1 MSQHARTTTLTRALA
16 AASLLL
22 LAACGGSDHD
32 EADVRFAQQ
41 MVPHHAQAVEMAD
54 QALDTSRDPDVR
66 RLAEEIRAAQ
76 DPEIET
82 MTGWLEEWGED
93 VPDTSGGMAGMGDME
108 GMDGMMSEAEMQR
121 LDDASGAEFDRLWL
135 ELMVEHHQGAVEM
148 ARAEQADGTYDA
160 AVALAEEVER
170 TQRAE
175 IAEMEE
181 LLDQG

>member
-1 MSQHARTTTLTRALA
+1 MPQHTLTTTLA

-22 LAACGGSDHD
+22 LTACGGADHA

-82 MTGWLEEWGED
+82 MTDWLEEWGED
-93 VPDTSGGMAGMGDME
+93 VPDTSGGAGAMP
-108 GMDGMMSEAEMQR
+108 GMDGMEGMMSEAEMEQ
-121 LDDASGAEFDRLWL
+121 LDTTDGAAFDRLWL
-135 ELMVEHHQGAVEM
+135 RLMVAHHRGAVEM
-148 ARAEQADGTYDA
+148 ARAEQADGRYDA
-160 AVALAEEVER
+160 ALDLAREVER
-170 TQRAE
+170 IQRAE
-175 IAEMEE
+175 IGEMEQ
-181 LLDQG
+181 LLG

>member
-1 MSQHARTTTLTRALA
+1 MPQHALTTTLA

-22 LAACGGSDHD
+22 LTACGGADHG

-66 RLAEEIRAAQ
+66 RLAQDIRAAQ

-93 VPDTSGGMAGMGDME
+93 VPDTSGGSGAMS
-108 GMDGMMSEAEMQR
+108 GMDGMEGMMSEAEMEQ
-121 LDDASGAEFDRLWL
+121 LDTTDGAAFDRLWL
-135 ELMVEHHQGAVEM
+135 RLMVEHHRGAVEM
-148 ARAEQADGTYDA
+148 ARAEQADGRYDA
-160 AVALAEEVER
+160 AVDLAEEVER

-175 IAEMEE
+175 IDEMEQ
-181 LLDQG
+181 LLG

>member
-1 MSQHARTTTLTRALA
+1 MSQHALTRTIA

-22 LAACGGSDHD
+22 LAACGGTDHA

-54 QALDTSRDPDVR
+54 QALDTSRDADVR

-93 VPDTSGGMAGMGDME
+93 VPDTSGGMAGMGDMSE
-108 GMDGMMSEAEMQR
+108 MDGMMTDAEMQR
-121 LDDASGAEFDRLWL
+121 LDTTTGAEFDRLWL
-135 ELMVEHHQGAVEM
+135 RLMVEHHQGAIEM

-160 AVALAEEVER
+160 AVDLAKDVER
-170 TQRAE
+170 TQQAE

-181 LLDQG
+181 LLGQG

>member
-1 MSQHARTTTLTRALA
+1 MPQHALTTTLA

-22 LAACGGSDHD
+22 LTACGGADHS

-93 VPDTSGGMAGMGDME
+93 VPDTSGGSGAMS
-108 GMDGMMSEAEMQR
+108 GMDGMEGMMSEAEMEQ
-121 LDDASGAEFDRLWL
+121 LDTTDGAAFDRLWL
-135 ELMVEHHQGAVEM
+135 RLMVEHHRGAVEM
-148 ARAEQADGTYDA
+148 ARAEQADGRYDA
-160 AVALAEEVER
+160 AVDLAEEVER

-175 IAEMEE
+175 IDEMEQ
-181 LLDQG
+181 LLG

>member
-1 MSQHARTTTLTRALA
+1 MPQHALTTTLA

-22 LAACGGSDHD
+22 LTACGGADHG

-93 VPDTSGGMAGMGDME
+93 VPDTSGGSGAMS
-108 GMDGMMSEAEMQR
+108 GMDGMEGMMSEAEMEQ
-121 LDDASGAEFDRLWL
+121 LDTTDGVAFDRLWL
-135 ELMVEHHQGAVEM
+135 RLMVEHHRGAVEM
-148 ARAEQADGTYDA
+148 ARAEQADGRYDA
-160 AVALAEEVER
+160 AVDLAEEVER

-175 IAEMEE
+175 IDEMEQ
-181 LLDQG
+181 LLG

>member
-1 MSQHARTTTLTRALA
+1 MSQHARTTTLTRSLA

-54 QALDTSRDPDVR
+54 QALDTSREPDVR
-66 RLAEEIRAAQ
+66 RLAEQIRAAQ

-93 VPDTSGGMAGMGDME
+93 VPDTSGGSGAMS
-108 GMDGMMSEAEMQR
+108 GMDGMEGMMSEAEMEQ
-121 LDDASGAEFDRLWL
+121 LDTTDGAAFDRLWL
-135 ELMVEHHQGAVEM
+135 RLMVEHHRGAVEM
-148 ARAEQADGTYDA
+148 ARAEQADGRYDA
-160 AVALAEEVER
+160 AVDLAEEVER

-175 IAEMEE
+175 IDEMEQ
-181 LLDQG
+181 LLG